1 MDTRGHQD
9 LINNPHA
16 IFTVLSRV
24 DNLKVYSVAME
35 GLKITKPV
43 LERLGIS
50 RAKCLKAIEQLEDA
64 GLIENEKK
72 EAEVGIGQKKNESSY
87 IHTAYGSIIYQRYI
101 LEMGKYTKYSDKTEL
116 VDTIRN
122 AQKFSEGVIAM
133 FNEQIINNIV
143 DSEGTS
149 HSVISASTSS
159 AIASSVSSASSSIS
173 NHENTD
179 GSIVNTANAIP
190 KARIVLSYDNIVQ
203 LLRERIDLCKNEIL
217 IATRTSPEIIINRIL
232 EKSKMGVQVKVVADT
247 ELVRQYFES
256 QKEITGG
263 NGNNNYNNNNN
274 NNNNYEDENNNDFK
288 ATNTNDS
295 KRNVKDNETKKNNN
309 TNIDNNHNHNFQHLQ
324 ERRNIVANPY
334 YPNTDIHRR
343 ISDLPFGMI
352 ILDGSEVGVEL
363 VNSNNSKEFFA
374 GVWIKDQEFA
384 MAMKSFYQTLWDK
397 ASENIDL

>member
-1 MDTRGHQD
+1 MDTELHQD
-9 LINNPHA
+9 LINNSHI
-16 IFTVLSRV
+16 IFTVLSRI
-24 DNLKVYSVAME
+24 DNLKVFSAAMD
-35 GLKITKPV
+35 GLKIIKPV

-50 RAKCLKAIEQLEDA
+50 RAKCLKALEQLEDA

-72 EAEVGIGQKKNESSY
+72 ERDVGRGQKKNESSY

-122 AQKFSEGVIAM
+122 AQKYSGEVIAM

-143 DSEGTS
+143 DSEGAS
-149 HSVISASTSS
+149 HSVISDTSS
-159 AIASSVSSASSSIS
+159 ANASSSSSSPFPSLS
-173 NHENTD
+173 NHENTS
-179 GSIVNTANAIP
+179 GSIVSTANAIP

-232 EKSKMGVQVKVVADT
+232 QKSKTGVKVKVVADT

-256 QKEITGG
+256 QKEITAA
-263 NGNNNYNNNNN
+263 NERNNDDGNNNNN
-274 NNNNYEDENNNDFK
+274 NSDDNYDDQQ
-288 ATNTNDS
+288 
-295 KRNVKDNETKKNNN
+295 R
-309 TNIDNNHNHNFQHLQ
+309 QQ
-324 ERRNIVANPY
+324 ERKNIVSNPY

-343 ISDLPFGMI
+343 ISGLPFSMI

-374 GVWIKDQEFA
+374 GVWIKDEEFA
-384 MAMKSFYQTLWDK
+384 TAMKSFYQTIWEK
-397 ASENIDL
+397 ASENIPT

>member
-1 MDTRGHQD
+1 METEAHQD
-9 LINNPHA
+9 LINNSHT

-24 DNLKVYSVAME
+24 DNLKVFSAAME
-35 GLKITKPV
+35 SLKITKPV

-72 EAEVGIGQKKNESSY
+72 QGVGERGQKKNESSY
-87 IHTAYGSIIYQRYI
+87 IHTAYGSIIYQRHI
-101 LEMGKYTKYSDKTEL
+101 LEMGKYTKYSDKTE
-116 VDTIRN
+116 VKDTIKN
-122 AQKFSEGVIAM
+122 AQRFSEGVIAM

-143 DSEGTS
+143 DSEGNS

-159 AIASSVSSASSSIS
+159 AIASVSSASSSIS

-179 GSIVNTANAIP
+179 GSIVNTTNAIP

-203 LLRERIDLCKNEIL
+203 LLRERVDLCKNEIL

-256 QKEITGG
+256 QKETAA
-263 NGNNNYNNNNN
+263 NDSNNYYGDNNNNL
-274 NNNNYEDENNNDFK
+274 K

-295 KRNVKDNETKKNNN
+295 NDKIKDNETKNNN
-309 TNIDNNHNHNFQHLQ
+309 IDDDHDYQHQQ

-343 ISDLPFGMI
+343 ISDLPFSMI

-374 GVWIKDQEFA
+374 GVWIKDEEFA
-384 MAMKSFYQTLWDK
+384 MAMKSFYQTIWDK
-397 ASENIDL
+397 ASENTSV

>member
-1 MDTRGHQD
+1 MESMDTKAHRD
-9 LINNPHA
+9 LVNNSHT
-16 IFTVLSRV
+16 IFTVLSRI
-24 DNLKVYSVAME
+24 DNLKVFSAAMD
-35 GLKITKPV
+35 GLKITKPA

-72 EAEVGIGQKKNESSY
+72 EGEVVRGLKKNESSY
-87 IHTAYGSIIYQRYI
+87 IHTTYGSIVYQRHI
-101 LEMGKYTKYSDKTEL
+101 LEMGKYTKYSDKTE
-116 VDTIRN
+116 VKDTIRN

-149 HSVISASTSS
+149 HSVISDTASS
-159 AIASSVSSASSSIS
+159 AIASSSSSSSIS

-179 GSIVNTANAIP
+179 GSIDNTTNAIP

-203 LLRERIDLCKNEIL
+203 LLRDRIDLCKSEIL

-232 EKSKMGVQVKVVADT
+232 QKSKMGVQVKVIADT

-256 QKEITGG
+256 QKETAD
-263 NGNNNYNNNNN
+263 NDNDNNNNNNN
-274 NNNNYEDENNNDFK
+274 NNNNYDDDNNNFK
-288 ATNTNDS
+288 VTNTNDS
-295 KRNVKDNETKKNNN
+295 KRKVSDNY
-309 TNIDNNHNHNFQHLQ
+309 DYQHQQ

-334 YPNTDIHRR
+334 YPNSDIHRR
-343 ISDLPFGMI
+343 ISELPFSMI
-352 ILDGSEVGVEL
+352 ILDGSEVGLEL
-363 VNSNNSKEFFA
+363 VNSNNSKEFYA
-374 GVWIKDQEFA
+374 GVWIKDEEFA
-384 MAMKSFYQTLWDK
+384 MAIKSFYQTLWEK

>member
-1 MDTRGHQD
+1 MDTGGHQD
-9 LINNPHA
+9 LINNSHA

-159 AIASSVSSASSSIS
+159 AIASFVSSASSSIS
-173 NHENTD
+173 NRENTD

-232 EKSKMGVQVKVVADT
+232 EKSKMGVQIKVVADT

-263 NGNNNYNNNNN
+263 NDNNNNN
-274 NNNNYEDENNNDFK
+274 NNNIHGNYDDDNSNYFR
-288 ATNTNDS
+288 ALNTNDS
-295 KRNVKDNETKKNNN
+295 KRKVKDNETEKNNN
-309 TNIDNNHNHNFQHLQ
+309 NNNNNDDNYDYQHQQ

-343 ISDLPFGMI
+343 ISDLPFSMV

-374 GVWIKDQEFA
+374 GVWIKDEEFA

>member
-1 MDTRGHQD
+1 MDTEAHQD
-9 LINNPHA
+9 LINNSHT

-24 DNLKVYSVAME
+24 DNLKVFSAAME
-35 GLKITKPV
+35 SLKITKPV

-64 GLIENEKK
+64 GLIEKEKK
-72 EAEVGIGQKKNESSY
+72 EGVGGRELKKSESSY
-87 IHTAYGSIIYQRYI
+87 IHTAYGSIVYQRHI
-101 LEMGKYTKYSDKTEL
+101 LEMGKYTKYSDKTE
-116 VDTIRN
+116 VKDTIKN
-122 AQKFSEGVIAM
+122 AQRFSEGVIAM

-143 DSEGTS
+143 DSEGNS

-159 AIASSVSSASSSIS
+159 TIASSYPSSPSPSIS

-179 GSIVNTANAIP
+179 GSIDNSTNAIP

-203 LLRERIDLCKNEIL
+203 LLRERVDLCKNEIL

-256 QKEITGG
+256 QKETAANDSNNYYGD
-263 NGNNNYNNNNN
+263 NNNL
-274 NNNNYEDENNNDFK
+274 K

-295 KRNVKDNETKKNNN
+295 NDKIKDNETKKNNN
-309 TNIDNNHNHNFQHLQ
+309 IDDDHDYQHQQ

-334 YPNTDIHRR
+334 YPNTEIHRR
-343 ISDLPFGMI
+343 ISDLPFSMI

-374 GVWIKDQEFA
+374 GVWIKDEEFA
-384 MAMKSFYQTLWDK
+384 MAMKSFYQTIWDK
-397 ASENIDL
+397 ASENISV

>member
-1 MDTRGHQD
+1 MDTGGHQD
-9 LINNPHA
+9 LINNSHT

-24 DNLKVYSVAME
+24 DNLKVFSAGME

-43 LERLGIS
+43 FERLGIS

-72 EAEVGIGQKKNESSY
+72 QGEVGIGQKKNESSY

-159 AIASSVSSASSSIS
+159 AIASSASYSIS

-179 GSIVNTANAIP
+179 GSIVNTASAIP

-232 EKSKMGVQVKVVADT
+232 EKSKM
-247 ELVRQYFES
+247 
-256 QKEITGG
+256 
-263 NGNNNYNNNNN
+263 
-274 NNNNYEDENNNDFK
+274 
-288 ATNTNDS
+288 
-295 KRNVKDNETKKNNN
+295 
-309 TNIDNNHNHNFQHLQ
+309 
-324 ERRNIVANPY
+324 
-334 YPNTDIHRR
+334 
-343 ISDLPFGMI
+343 
-352 ILDGSEVGVEL
+352 
-363 VNSNNSKEFFA
+363 
-374 GVWIKDQEFA
+374 
-384 MAMKSFYQTLWDK
+384 
-397 ASENIDL
+397 

>member
-1 MDTRGHQD
+1 MDIEGGQD
-9 LINNPHA
+9 LINNSHT

-24 DNLKVYSVAME
+24 DNLKVFSAGME

-72 EAEVGIGQKKNESSY
+72 QGEVGIGQKKNESSY

-149 HSVISASTSS
+149 HSVISASSSS
-159 AIASSVSSASSSIS
+159 AIASSASYPIS

-179 GSIVNTANAIP
+179 GSIVNTASAIP

-232 EKSKMGVQVKVVADT
+232 EKSKMGVRVKVVADT

-263 NGNNNYNNNNN
+263 NDNDNDNNNNHD
-274 NNNNYEDENNNDFK
+274 NYDDDNSNYFK
-288 ATNTNDS
+288 STNTNNS
-295 KRNVKDNETKKNNN
+295 KRKVKDNETEKNNN
-309 TNIDNNHNHNFQHLQ
+309 SNIDDNYDYQHQQ

-343 ISDLPFGMI
+343 ISDLPFSMI
-352 ILDGSEVGVEL
+352 ILDGNEVGVEL

-374 GVWIKDQEFA
+374 GVWIKDEEFA